1 MMQENTED
9 NMFNAL
15 LSDYAAP
22 IGDDGFSEGVL
33 ASLPTTQISNP
44 SKAKFVSIAAVV
56 GGGIA
61 ALQLPS
67 LWRYISNLK
76 LPSLDIP
83 NLDMGQVEAVTTGS
97 SYTLVAT
104 ATFAVMMIWL
114 CSTFLL
120 GDQM

>member
-22 IGDDGFSEGVL
+22 IGDDGFSESVL
-33 ASLPTTQISNP
+33 ANLPTTQNSNP
-44 SKAKFVSIAAVV
+44 SKAKFVSIAAFI
-56 GGGIA
+56 GGGFA
-61 ALQLPS
+61 ALQIPS
-67 LWRYISNLK
+67 LWQYISSLK
-76 LPSLDIP
+76 LPNLSVP
-83 NLDMGQVEAVTTGS
+83 NLEVGQIETLATGS

-104 ATFAVMMIWL
+104 ALFAIIMIWL